1 MATIFWLP
9 SALIV
14 TPPQAITS
22 RSGPAD
28 GFIGGDCHV
37 GNGNGDCGGNG
48 GGFGYFDLQ
57 RCHHPK
63 RTPHSFPLHQRQGR
77 CWPDKNPSKDCTLS
91 LPPLRSL
98 AHPVTECWFFQGVAF
113 GELEGVKQPET
124 ISPPLLLFLS
134 PPLFDFSPHPVLR
147 RGILQCCGSA
157 LEHPGPWIDQLGNRK
172 CGES

>member
-28 GFIGGDCHV
+28 GIIGGDCHV

-48 GGFGYFDLQ
+48 GVFGYFDLQ

-77 CWPDKNPSKDCTLS
+77 CWPDRNPSKDCTLS

-98 AHPVTECWFFQGVAF
+98 ARPVTECWDIVNTHCFWWTSRC
-113 GELEGVKQPET
+113 EKPET
-124 ISPPLLLFLS
+124 ISPPLLPLS
-134 PPLFDFSPHPVLR
+134 LSSSFWLLTSSGSPARNIAMLWVSP
-147 RGILQCCGSA
+147 GASWA
-157 LEHPGPWIDQLGNRK
+157 LDWSTRK
-172 CGES
+172 